1 MVRNTSNSF
10 FRYAKGNVPSETKDL
25 KVFLERELLD
35 IQTMLHELADGYLEF
50 ITVAPAKPREGML
63 RNAMAGVL
71 GASKGAYGYRDGAW
85 SFLG

>member
-1 MVRNTSNSF
+1 MRNASNTI
-10 FRYAKGNVPSETKDL
+10 FRYAKGIAPTDPKDL
-25 KVFLERELLD
+25 PVFLDNELLG
-35 IQTMLHELADGYLEF
+35 IQSMLNELAEGFLEF

-85 SFLG
+85 SYLG

>member
-1 MVRNTSNSF
+1 MRNTSNAI
-10 FRYAKGNVPSETKDL
+10 FRYAKGNVPTDPKDL
-25 KVFLERELLD
+25 PLYLD
-35 IQTMLHELADGYLEF
+35 TEFQNIQNMLNELAEGFLEF

-71 GASKGAYGYRDGAW
+71 GASKGTYCYRSGAW